1 MWQMV
6 LSGLGRDRWLLKYN
20 YWKMQFDFKTKA
32 VAAAVL
38 FYAFASVQIP
48 TATAQ
53 TVQTVGCAA
62 PQSVTHPN
70 YRIDNLSTTPEIS
83 IPRIP
88 KQPVKSLLDHLE
100 SEPLDTLETGND
112 YVKVVIFSD
121 NTWRYIKT
129 DDFLALQAD
138 VFDKNWSTTGTDP
151 YHLDWKD
158 FPTSWSI
165 WLVDSLN
172 QYHVPY
178 QGKVNPRGKFG
189 PRRGRRHQGV
199 DLPLST
205 GAPIY
210 AAFPGKV
217 RVSTSMRGY
226 GNLVVIRHE
235 NGLETFY
242 GHLSRRDVQSGDFVN
257 AGDVIGLGGST
268 GRSTGPHLHFET
280 RYMGYA
286 FDPQWLIDFE
296 TGELRR
302 RMFVLKKKYLNQYS
316 NYEQNFDDEFKT
328 AEEDAAEEAALAAM
342 RWHTVRS
349 GDTLGK
355 IAINNHTTVS
365 AICRLNGIK
374 STTTLRIGQKLRVR

>member
-1 MWQMV
+1 M
-6 LSGLGRDRWLLKYN
+6 K
-20 YWKMQFDFKTKA
+20 KT
-32 VAAAVL
+32 VSAVL
-38 FYAFASVQIP
+38 ALCLAV
-48 TATAQ
+48 TAVAQ
-53 TVQTVGCAA
+53 TVKSSSESVTVGCAA

-70 YRIDNLSTTPEIS
+70 YRIEDDSPKPEIN

-88 KQPVKSLLDHLE
+88 RQPVKSMLDHLE
-100 SEPLDTLETGND
+100 SEPIDTLETGND
-112 YVKVVIFSD
+112 AVKVVIYSD

-129 DDFLALQAD
+129 AAFVENQAE
-138 VFDKNWSTTGTDP
+138 VFTRNWDHRSTDP
-151 YHLDWKD
+151 YRLEWKD

-199 DLPLST
+199 DLPLTT
-205 GAPIY
+205 GSPVY
-210 AAFPGKV
+210 ATFPGKV
-217 RVSTSMRGY
+217 RISSTMKGY
-226 GNLVVIRHE
+226 GNVVVIRHD

-242 GHLSRRDVQSGDFVN
+242 GHLSKRCVEQDDVVN
-257 AGDVIGLGGST
+257 AGDVVGLGGST
-268 GRSTGPHLHFET
+268 GRSTGPHLHYET

-349 GDTLGK
+349 GDTLGR
-355 IAINNHTTVS
+355 IAINNGTTVS

-374 STTTLRIGQKLRVR
+374 STSTLRIGQKLRVR